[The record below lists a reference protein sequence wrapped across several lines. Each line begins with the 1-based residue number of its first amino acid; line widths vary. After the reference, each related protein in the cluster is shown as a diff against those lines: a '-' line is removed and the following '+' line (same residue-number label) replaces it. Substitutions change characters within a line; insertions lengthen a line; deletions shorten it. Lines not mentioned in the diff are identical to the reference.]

1 MKLYKKAAACLLTAA
16 MAISMLT
23 ACGGGGTPDI
33 PDKPGKP
40 GSNTP
45 STLPKPDEI
54 VLPDTNEGGNEGTDA
69 KPTKT
74 PIADVN
80 NSKLAQFNKKYT
92 RATECYFEMMVQTY
106 DFDGNLQNSTQTR
119 MARKNDSLY
128 VDMTVSRS
136 NQKQQSAEILTLKE
150 GNLYNMY
157 LLLRSSKVNVKLDT
171 LDADDDTS
179 PDTGL
184 TAQLPDQMW
193 STKMKVGPTEYYAEI
208 YLDGNLQNTICYTA
222 NGDPVYLF
230 VKNLSNGKLNAAY
243 LYKTI
248 QAGSGTSKGLCAL
261 PIGSKTYSV
270 NDEGTC
276 LFDAN
281 GNQFTLIPQSNS
293 EGTTTSFK
301 ILDKDGND
309 VTDNFKWVNDFY
321 KMVSGQ

>member
-1 MKLYKKAAACLLTAA
+1 M
-16 MAISMLT
+16 
-23 ACGGGGTPDI
+23 
-33 PDKPGKP
+33 
-40 GSNTP
+40 
-45 STLPKPDEI
+45 
-54 VLPDTNEGGNEGTDA
+54 
-69 KPTKT
+69 
-74 PIADVN
+74 N

-193 STKMKVGPTEYYAEI
+193 STKVKVGPTEYYAEV
-208 YLDGNLQNTICYTA
+208 YNTDSRECTVCFTTDGK
-222 NGDPVYLF
+222 PVYEF
-230 VKNLSNGKLNAAY
+230 VRELNEKRLDNAT

-248 QAGSGTSKGLCAL
+248 QAGSGTSKRLCRI
-261 PIGSKTYSV
+261 PTGFKKYSYDFG
-270 NDEGTC
+270 NQT
-276 LFDAN
+276 LTDAN
-281 GNQFTLIPQSNS
+281 DNVFTLKLQTNS
-293 EGTTTSFK
+293 EGDVTSVKVF
-301 ILDKDGND
+301 DKDGND
-309 VTDNFKWVNDFY
+309 VSDDFKWVDDLFNLY
-321 KMVSGQ
+321 E